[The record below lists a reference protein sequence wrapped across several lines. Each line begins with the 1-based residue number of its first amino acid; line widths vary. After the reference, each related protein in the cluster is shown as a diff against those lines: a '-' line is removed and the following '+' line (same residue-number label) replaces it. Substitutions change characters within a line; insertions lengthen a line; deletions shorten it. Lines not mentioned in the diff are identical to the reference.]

1 MTNPRSA
8 LIVLLLVGA
17 VSLRAQPPS
26 TSLEKACVAG
36 GCFWCME
43 SDFEGLPGVEDVV
56 SGFTGGTANSPW
68 CK

>member
-8 LIVLLLVGA
+8 LIVLLVVGA
-17 VSLRAQPPS
+17 VSLSAQPPG
-26 TSLEKACVAG
+26 TSLEKAYVAG

-56 SGFTGGTANSPW
+56 SGLHRRDR
-68 CK
+68 